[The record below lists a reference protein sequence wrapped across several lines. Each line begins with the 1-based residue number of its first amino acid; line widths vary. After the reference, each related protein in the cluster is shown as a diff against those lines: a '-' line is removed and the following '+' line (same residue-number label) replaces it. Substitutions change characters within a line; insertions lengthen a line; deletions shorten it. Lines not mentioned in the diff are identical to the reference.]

1 MRGSV
6 ILFLLTLG
14 LLFWPALDQG
24 SPSQQAASRI
34 ALAAVTDP
42 ANRPYVDVG
51 PDDFVVRFGW
61 WSVHTALSNIE
72 HVEVTG
78 PYHWL
83 KVIGPPHV
91 SLADRGVTFA
101 TNTGRGVC
109 IRFREP
115 VTALLPGGLLRHP
128 AITVTVDDVDG
139 LAQAVREHTAGSE
152 HTAG

>member
-1 MRGSV
+1 MFKFDRRLAG
-6 ILFLLTLG
+6 
-14 LLFWPALDQG
+14 
-24 SPSQQAASRI
+24 AA
-34 ALAAVTDP
+34 AAFGITP
-42 ANRPYVDVG
+42 RRAHVDVG

-72 HVEVTG
+72 HVDVTG